1 VNNKIIEEEEVDDQ
15 TKMMQHIEET
25 YQKFRVS
32 RYQIYGGNLINP
44 YYRDKAGKQ
53 RPPKL

>member
-1 VNNKIIEEEEVDDQ
+1 MNNKIIEEEEVDDQ